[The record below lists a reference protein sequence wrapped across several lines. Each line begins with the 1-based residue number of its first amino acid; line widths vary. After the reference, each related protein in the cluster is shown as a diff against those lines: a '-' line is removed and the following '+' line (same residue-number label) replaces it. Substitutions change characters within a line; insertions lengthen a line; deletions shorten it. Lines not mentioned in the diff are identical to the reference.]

1 MYKYLCNNFQGLFS
15 FSFSFSFWFSF
26 SIRIPIPI
34 KLFGI
39 ESDF

>member
-1 MYKYLCNNFQGLFS
+1 MHKYLCNNFQGL

>member
-1 MYKYLCNNFQGLFS
+1 MHKYLCNNFQGLFS

>member
-1 MYKYLCNNFQGLFS
+1 MHKYLCNNFQGLFS
-15 FSFSFSFWFSF
+15 FSFSFSVWFSF